1 MLLAT
6 IYPRIILV
14 FPFRPLLMGVTI
26 YFFRIKTYPPLPF
39 HFLISYFKWKVTIP
53 LFCDRFHCHF
63 RSDFHQNSA
72 VNSGLVNLWML
83 LSLNHD
89 LLLFGRRM
97 KQGDYSKRGRRVLVT
112 EWEHNLDLLDTLRSQ
127 IFIIA
132 TWFNEGF
139 FWPDVLK
146 VHSGVLEAQKIKIF
160 QTPLGMRGLHRSS
173 QTPQL
178 QHPSLRLV
186 CVCGGGGGGGGGP
199 GSVTPF

>member
-1 MLLAT
+1 MKIGSFTLDVYLDKTSRPKCLICNIMNVFLERYEIPEFVCSSLINEFFACLLLAT

-14 FPFRPLLMGVTI
+14 FPFRPLLMSVTI
-26 YFFRIKTYPPLPF
+26 HFFRIKTYPPLPF
-39 HFLISYFKWKVTIP
+39 HFSISYFKWKVTIP
-53 LFCDRFHCHF
+53 LFCDRFHCRF

-139 FWPDVLK
+139 SWPDVLM
-146 VHSGVLEAQKIKIF
+146 VHY
-160 QTPLGMRGLHRSS
+160 LG
-173 QTPQL
+173 
-178 QHPSLRLV
+178 
-186 CVCGGGGGGGGGP
+186 
-199 GSVTPF
+199 F